1 MDPWNKYWI
10 QKVFRL
16 KYKLKWLL
24 LFQKSKERFLL
35 KVFDGIM
42 NIPVHVQFNF
52 FKVLKIFDIEKVP
65 NLEILKMDRLNH

>member
-1 MDPWNKYWI
+1 M
-10 QKVFRL
+10 
-16 KYKLKWLL
+16 
-24 LFQKSKERFLL
+24 

-65 NLEILKMDRLNH
+65 NLEILKMDRLNHKSII